1 MDLFG
6 PIGIP
11 SLSRKRYVYVIVDD
25 YIRFIWVIFLATKEE
40 AFENFVIFCTR
51 VENGIIVKKNHFFPI
66 FKPSGRNIWH
76 NIIWL
81 NL

>member
-25 YIRFIWVIFLATKEE
+25 YIRFTWVIFLATKEE
-40 AFENFVIFCTR
+40 AFEILSYFVLGLKMG
-51 VENGIIVKKNHFFPI
+51 V
-66 FKPSGRNIWH
+66 
-76 NIIWL
+76 L
-81 NL
+81 